1 MTDANTGT
9 WDANPAVADTV
20 AVMDQLLPTGGQNAI
35 VPPWAEDIK
44 PIVVLLVQLTPQNPN
59 IRKYILENKHN
70 AFISALSRYSRH
82 YDFIVPHGVAVTH
95 LMKAECRNYYGDFVF
110 AIPVSFIP
118 PAYKLMELLMDMKL
132 TYPVPTTVMTVT
144 FFDIAADRCG
154 YLTLG
159 YEGHYHEYTNRQVT
173 LDTEGVQYAL
183 RRMERLT
190 ETQPSR
196 METFK
201 MEEGF
206 VSKIHFDPTE
216 IRL

>member
-1 MTDANTGT
+1 MTDANTGVLR
-9 WDANPAVADTV
+9 AAVADTA
-20 AVMDQLLPTGGQNAI
+20 AVMDQLLPTEGRAI
-35 VPPWAEDIK
+35 EAPWEDQSPMPRIS
-44 PIVVLLVQLTPQNPN
+44 LLAQFTPQNPT
-59 IRKYILENKHN
+59 IRKYILENRHSD
-70 AFISALSRYSRH
+70 FISALARYSKH
-82 YDFIVPHGVAVTH
+82 YDFILSNGAAYSR
-95 LMKAECRNYYGDFVF
+95 LMKADCRNAYGDLVF
-110 AIPVSFIP
+110 AIPVAFIP
-118 PAYKLMELLMDMKL
+118 PAYKLMEFLMDMKL

-144 FFDIAADRCG
+144 FFDTAADRCG

-159 YEGHYHEYTNRQVT
+159 CEGHYHEYTNRHVT
-173 LDTEGVQYAL
+173 LDTVGVQAAL

>member
-9 WDANPAVADTV
+9 MEAVADTV
-20 AVMDQLLPTGGQNAI
+20 AVMDQLLPTEGRAI
-35 VPPWAEDIK
+35 EAPWEDIK
-44 PIVVLLVQLTPQNPN
+44 PMVALLVQLTPQNPS
-59 IRKYILENKHN
+59 IRKYILENKHSD
-70 AFISALSRYSRH
+70 FLRALTRYSRH
-82 YDFIVPHGVAVTH
+82 YDFIIPDGIAHMH
-95 LMKAECRNYYGDFVF
+95 LMKADCRNAYGDLVF
-110 AIPVSFIP
+110 AIPVSSIP
-118 PAYKLMELLMDMKL
+118 PAYKLMEFLMDMKL

-144 FFDIAADRCG
+144 FFDTAADRCG

-159 YEGHYHEYTNRQVT
+159 HEGHYHEYTNRQVT
-173 LDTEGVQYAL
+173 LDTVGVQAAL

-190 ETQPSR
+190 ETQPNR